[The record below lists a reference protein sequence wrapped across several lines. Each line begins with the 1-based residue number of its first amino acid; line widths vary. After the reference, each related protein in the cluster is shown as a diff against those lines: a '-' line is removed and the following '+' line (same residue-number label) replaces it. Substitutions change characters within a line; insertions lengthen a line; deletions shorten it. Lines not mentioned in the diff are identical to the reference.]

1 MGEMKDLLISG
12 SSNEELQAMV
22 DTARNQHDQGY
33 IQFLEEQLEKAE
45 ELIKKVKK
53 MANSKIE
60 ISIQKTK
67 TKYLINKY
75 YNDKK

>member
-1 MGEMKDLLISG
+1 MGEVKDLLISG
-12 SSNEELQAMV
+12 SSSEELQAMV

-45 ELIKKVKK
+45 ELINHIKKELSKK
-53 MANSKIE
+53 D
-60 ISIQKTK
+60 
-67 TKYLINKY
+67 INKLIKAY